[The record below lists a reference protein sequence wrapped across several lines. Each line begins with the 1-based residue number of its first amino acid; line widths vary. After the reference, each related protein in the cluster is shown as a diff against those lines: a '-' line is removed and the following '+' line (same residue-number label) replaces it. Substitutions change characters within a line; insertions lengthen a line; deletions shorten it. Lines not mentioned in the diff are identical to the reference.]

1 MEDLLLEGNLF
12 GERIDK
18 TKLSDDSYVREL
30 TKKIRETDK
39 ETYSD
44 RKNKQILFTILST
57 ASIIGIVTIPLS
69 FDACVKKLENI
80 ENTEKEL
87 DNLSKIIDKQ
97 ISNVNKDKNLSIDE
111 KKNIINKLEK
121 NKSIIYKKYTIK
133 KTASNSASSYDGD
146 SIKCGNILLRS
157 LAGSV
162 MNGDLLDIDIEYK
175 LDTMND
181 HKKKYKDNMHF
192 EGYIEELAVFGLN
205 NSSNLMKYI
214 EKNKGNANHYRNDF
228 PKLEGKTLTKII
240 SFTGPDIVVYC
251 HEDTWCYRFSPKYTD
266 EGIKKCSVSQLIQAI
281 NKSYKD
287 LLNLQKSISE
297 SVKGRYNMDNRYIT
311 EGLFDSFKPVYRVSD
326 RPLRVKPTNGGFD
339 TAQIA
344 VKNYGIYILNMK
356 EVNGN
361 LLYTDDSILNKKV
374 YINKIGKYDITTED
388 DGKYKDLC
396 NKYDIT
402 LKPVSKTAIKNRDKV
417 FKKALSLVK
426 IELNKYKELKAA
438 VELNPKSNDYKGFIN
453 GSESYITLF
462 YLDMFK
468 LTNNPKDLSDP
479 TLERIA
485 FDPINDIVKKVN
497 KQLPKGYKV
506 DTDGDTKN
514 IYLELTCSDYMNEG
528 EIVMDNNYSV
538 INESFYSDYEYAM
551 EFNANN
557 YKSLPPTMLR
567 GHKTTLENKINK
579 YEQNLKKFKKM
590 DSKERERY
598 IRKLNVAGSVQNVGL
613 GIAGGLATGVV
624 VNKYDGGLSV
634 SNYQKL
640 TENMIRKLKVEL
652 KNIDNIL
659 KSKSA
664 GKKIREMADL
674 ASSDNYGLYNSN
686 ILRDEIRESYID
698 TINSLDTINSNIIR
712 KDTSLLPIYKI
723 DEGYGIELE
732 SLKQV
737 VESTGSLSE
746 AVQEI
751 RDVNNIMEV
760 CPMYCILPE
769 NINES
774 ITLENFVTLY
784 KSLEKADIKPVSTN
798 AHIYEQ

>member
-12 GERIDK
+12 GEKIDRNRL
-18 TKLSDDSYVREL
+18 TDDSYVREL

-39 ETYSD
+39 ETYND

-69 FDACVKKLENI
+69 FLFDACVKKLENI

-97 ISNVNKDKNLSIDE
+97 ISNVTKDKNLSIDE
-111 KKNIINKLEK
+111 KKKIINKLEK

-133 KTASNSASSYDGD
+133 KAANSSASSYDGD

-157 LAGSV
+157 VAGSV
-162 MNGDLLDIDIEYK
+162 MNGDLLDIDIEYE
-175 LDTMND
+175 LDSMNE

-214 EKNKGNANHYRNDF
+214 EKNKGNANHYRSDF
-228 PKLEGKTLTKII
+228 SKLDGKTLTKII
-240 SFTGPDIVVYC
+240 SFTGPDVVVYC
-251 HEDTWCYRFSPKYTD
+251 HEDKCCYGFSPKYVD

-287 LLNLQKSISE
+287 LLNLQKSIGE
-297 SVKGRYNMDNRYIT
+297 SAEGEANM
-311 EGLFDSFKPVYRVSD
+311 
-326 RPLRVKPTNGGFD
+326 
-339 TAQIA
+339 
-344 VKNYGIYILNMK
+344 
-356 EVNGN
+356 NGN
-361 LLYTDDSILNKKV
+361 I
-374 YINKIGKYDITTED
+374 
-388 DGKYKDLC
+388 
-396 NKYDIT
+396 
-402 LKPVSKTAIKNRDKV
+402 
-417 FKKALSLVK
+417 
-426 IELNKYKELKAA
+426 
-438 VELNPKSNDYKGFIN
+438 
-453 GSESYITLF
+453 
-462 YLDMFK
+462 
-468 LTNNPKDLSDP
+468 
-479 TLERIA
+479 
-485 FDPINDIVKKVN
+485 
-497 KQLPKGYKV
+497 
-506 DTDGDTKN
+506 
-514 IYLELTCSDYMNEG
+514 
-528 EIVMDNNYSV
+528 

-551 EFNANN
+551 GFNANN
-557 YKSLPPTMLR
+557 YRSLPPTMLR

-598 IRKLNVAGSVQNVGL
+598 IRKLNVANSAQNVGL

-624 VNKYDGGLSV
+624 INKYDTGLSV

-640 TENMIRKLKVEL
+640 TETMIRKLKVEL
-652 KNIDNIL
+652 RNIDNIL
-659 KSKSA
+659 KSKST

-674 ASSDNYGLYNSN
+674 AVSDNYGLYNSN
-686 ILRDEIRESYID
+686 SFRDEIRESYID
-698 TINSLDTINSNIIR
+698 TINSLDTIDSNIIR
-712 KDTSLLPIYKI
+712 KDTSLLPVYKI

-751 RDVNNIMEV
+751 RDANNIMEV

-774 ITLENFVTLY
+774 TTLENFVTLY

-798 AHIYEQ
+798 AHTYRQFISEAASVENLEKRIKKYEANRDELVKKKKDFLKLSKEEQKKYCVNKTVKNIAVGTALDLVSFGIAGTVYTIYTSQKGDNTILGPKNYVKNLDAYITAYNTDIRAMKAKVRELKSKK